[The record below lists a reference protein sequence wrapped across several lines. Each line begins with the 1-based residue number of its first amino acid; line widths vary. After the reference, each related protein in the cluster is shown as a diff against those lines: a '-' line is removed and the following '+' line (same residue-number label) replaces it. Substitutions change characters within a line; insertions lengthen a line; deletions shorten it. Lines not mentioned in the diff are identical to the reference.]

1 MKQNIIPAIRL
12 TIVCI
17 LLFMVAYPALIF
29 LIARAAPAGGEG
41 QIVVAN
47 GRTAGYLLEGQS
59 FTWDSY
65 FQGRPSAAGYNAAG
79 SSGSNKGPSN
89 PDYLKMVRDRI
100 DSFVVHNPTVQKGEI
115 PSDLV
120 TASGSGLDPDIS
132 LKSAIVQVNRIVDV
146 RKLPR
151 EQVMLLV
158 QRSVE
163 KSINGIEKINVLK
176 INIALDQLSKGK

>member
-1 MKQNIIPAIRL
+1 MKQHIIPAIRL
-12 TIVCI
+12 TIACI
-17 LLFMVAYPALIF
+17 LLFMVAYPTLIF
-29 LIARAAPAGGEG
+29 VIAKAAPAGGEG
-41 QIVVAN
+41 QTVVAN

-59 FTWDSY
+59 FTWDRY

-89 PDYLKMVRDRI
+89 PDYFKMVRDRI

-132 LKSAIVQVNRIVDV
+132 LKSAIVQVNRIADV

-158 QRSVE
+158 QRNVE
-163 KSINGIEKINVLK
+163 RSINGIEKINVLT
-176 INIALDQLSKGK
+176 INIALDQLSKEK